1 MAAMCL
7 SRQVASGGLVNHRN
21 PADKTER
28 RGTPSRRKHSVS
40 PFHGNGE
47 PLYLLV
53 FRRNSGR
60 ENRFTLF
67 LELLW
72 RVAQAPRWA

>member
-1 MAAMCL
+1 M
-7 SRQVASGGLVNHRN
+7 NHRN
-21 PADKTER
+21 QADKTER
-28 RGTPSRRKHSVS
+28 RGTPSRRKQSVS

-60 ENRFTLF
+60 KTVSHFSM
-67 LELLW
+67 ELLW